1 MEERDDYKFLKLSDA
16 VSCLNQR
23 VNLVGVVLEL
33 GLPKKSKGTDFF
45 ISLKIADESYSD
57 PGISVNFF
65 AESVEKLP
73 VVASPGDIILLSH
86 VVMKTHEREVYAF
99 FNKKFSSFALYEG
112 ISSGDFS
119 PYQVSARFRTRE
131 LDKKF
136 IADLRKWLTGF
147 QLNTDPN
154 DFQFLREIKEGQR
167 LSLILKIL
175 HIHEVAEK
183 EWVIYVWD
191 GTDAPSKKIQTKMT
205 DEMDNPLPLQ
215 LEKEPLPRDVLC
227 TFPSV
232 GSVLMVVLGEGNK
245 NLGLG
250 FLKTGMWL
258 NFLNII
264 CEVHAGLWRGVLMPF
279 TKLRYVP
286 KEYRYVLGCQRC
298 YEERLSEKWG
308 RMPWSCFPS
317 PSTVTEVEHDHV
329 PPVTLRDVLTYP
341 EVTAKF
347 KCVIRVVAAF
357 PCEAENFLSPAGIYR
372 VRLTIEDPTARVHA
386 FLYAEDGE
394 NFFDGHPST
403 CVLKRRMNK
412 LLGLNEDDDSKG
424 TEYTDRNPPWVFCC
438 LKSYYLNESDVW
450 GSRRYQI
457 FDTKLVG

>member
-1 MEERDDYKFLKLSDA
+1 
-16 VSCLNQR
+16 
-23 VNLVGVVLEL
+23 
-33 GLPKKSKGTDFF
+33 
-45 ISLKIADESYSD
+45 
-57 PGISVNFF
+57 
-65 AESVEKLP
+65 
-73 VVASPGDIILLSH
+73 
-86 VVMKTHEREVYAF
+86 MKTHEREVYAF

-112 ISSGDFS
+112 LSGGDFV

-167 LSLILKIL
+167 LSLICKIL
-175 HIHEVAEK
+175 HICEVAEK
-183 EWVIYVWD
+183 EWIIYVWD

-227 TFPSV
+227 TFPSA

-250 FLKTGMWL
+250 FLKTGIWL

-286 KEYRYVLGCQRC
+286 REFRYVLGCQRC

-317 PSTVTEVEHDHV
+317 PSTVTG
-329 PPVTLRDVLTYP
+329 
-341 EVTAKF
+341 
-347 KCVIRVVAAF
+347 C
-357 PCEAENFLSPAGIYR
+357 FL
-372 VRLTIEDPTARVHA
+372 
-386 FLYAEDGE
+386 
-394 NFFDGHPST
+394 FD
-403 CVLKRRMNK
+403 
-412 LLGLNEDDDSKG
+412 
-424 TEYTDRNPPWVFCC
+424 
-438 LKSYYLNESDVW
+438 
-450 GSRRYQI
+450 
-457 FDTKLVG
+457 